1 MNRRL
6 PLLLITLSVL
16 VPVLIW
22 FFATSE
28 RSSVKSTALSLLPAE
43 SLSKYDRMDL
53 AMQQEFE
60 MTVDRALGVVPRERL
75 KEAYEIARRTLNSRA
90 AIANVNWIERGPKN
104 QGGRTRAFIFD
115 PNDPSRS
122 AVFAGSVSG
131 GLWKTANIYQA
142 SPAWQ
147 LVDAT
152 FSNMA
157 IVSLAYDPSNTQVM
171 YFGTGEGYFNTDAVR
186 GDGIWKSTDGG
197 NTWNQLASTVTSNS
211 STCAG
216 PGNCDFDYVN
226 KIVVT
231 STGTVLAACR
241 SIYTNRGGIMRSS
254 DGGASW
260 TRVLPSTGVFRASD
274 IEVAENGDLYAAL
287 GIFNTDG
294 LYKSTDD
301 GLTWTKISG
310 GGFPASGFERIEIAC
325 APSDSNRVL
334 AVLQDATN
342 NNCFGI
348 YLSSDAGANWSS
360 LSIPTQGANDFTRG
374 QAWYDLIAA
383 FDPNDSSRIFLGGID
398 LWLSENSGSSW
409 TEISHWYG
417 GGYQEVHADQHAIC
431 FLSGSS
437 DTVLFGN
444 DGGIY
449 LSTNASLSSPDIS
462 DRSEN
467 YNVLQLYAAAMHP
480 RSDTSVFL
488 GGAQDNGSH
497 RYLSE
502 GINYTQEV
510 TGGDGAFCHI
520 DQSDSNY
527 WYTSYVYN
535 RYYRSTDGGLSF
547 SSQINA
553 GATGKFINPSDFDND
568 ANILYASHSPGY
580 YLRWNDPHTGTSFS
594 SVNAGFSSQVSA
606 VTCDPNTANRV
617 WFGTDD
623 GSVYYVDNAHNASA
637 SVSNVTTASL
647 PSAYLSCIEIDPNDA
662 NHVLITFSNYG
673 VASVWESTN
682 AGSSW
687 TDVEGNLPDMPVRWA
702 LFNPNNTSQVLL
714 ATEAGVWSTDNLN
727 GASTVWGAS
736 NSGMGNIRTD
746 MLQYRSS
753 DNLVVAATHGRGLF
767 SSDVFTTA
775 TADFGAAQTV
785 GYIGNAIRFY
795 DDSYKAGSWLWNFGD
810 GNTSTAQNPTH
821 SYSTA
826 GDYTV
831 TLTINGG
838 ASVKTKSNYIRILPN
853 QFVPFA
859 LSDGGNFEVNPAYFG
874 ANSTSGV
881 SFERGNSTVAG
892 KNGTNSGSNAW
903 VTGLTASNYQN
914 FNDAQLWTPN
924 FNMSVAGIYTL
935 SFYAKYSTEW
945 YSSTEA
951 YDGFRLEYSLDKGDN
966 WYLIGDNTFYNFPN
980 TNSNGSTAF
989 PYGEPY
995 FAGSVSPFTNY
1006 SLDISSLAGNSNVAF
1021 RFVFRSDRS
1030 VTDAGVSIDDFTI
1043 TGPSTNLLPVVL
1055 TGFRAIAMED
1065 HARLEWDIEGLEDL
1079 DHFELERSVDG
1090 RHFERIHLREAN
1102 GNTGS
1107 SRYSWSDF
1115 DIGPGTWYYRLKIV
1129 EISGFAFYSGIREAT
1144 FRASQEVSLRVWPN
1158 PAGAR
1163 VQLSVTGLTAPAN
1176 LSIYTSKGR
1185 LIGRY
1190 ELPAAKEGSTL
1201 KLETGDW
1208 ASGVYFLQ
1216 LERPNGESLSRKLIK
1231 Y

>member
-1 MNRRL
+1 MLFWHSGRPLQQKENIVSTVL
-6 PLLLITLSVL
+6 PQPPEKMT
-16 VPVLIW
+16 
-22 FFATSE
+22 
-28 RSSVKSTALSLLPAE
+28 
-43 SLSKYDRMDL
+43 KYDRMDL

-60 MTVDRALGVVPRERL
+60 MTVDHALGVVPRERL
-75 KEAYEIARRTLNSRA
+75 YRAYEIARRTLNSRA
-90 AIANVNWIERGPKN
+90 AIPNVNWIERGPKN
-104 QGGRTRAFIFD
+104 QGGRTRTFIFD
-115 PNDPSRS
+115 PNDPTHST
-122 AVFAGSVSG
+122 VFAGSVAG
-131 GLWKTANIYQA
+131 GLWKASNIYQA
-142 SPAWQ
+142 SPDWRV
-147 LVDAT
+147 VDAT
-152 FSNMA
+152 LSNLA
-157 IVSLAYDPSNTQVM
+157 VVSMAYDPSNPQVM
-171 YFGTGEGYFNTDAVR
+171 YFGTGEGYYNSDAVR

-197 NTWNQLASTVTSNS
+197 STWSQLASTVTSNS
-211 STCAG
+211 ATCAG

-231 STGTVLAACR
+231 SAGTVLAACR
-241 SIYTNRGGIMRSS
+241 SIYTNRGGIMRST
-254 DGGASW
+254 DGGNTW
-260 TRVLPSTGVFRASD
+260 TRVLPSTGIFRAAD

-301 GLTWTKISG
+301 GATWTKITG
-310 GGFPASGFERIEIAC
+310 GGFPSSGFERIEIAC

-334 AVLQDATN
+334 VLLQDAVN
-342 NNCFGI
+342 NDCYGI
-348 YLSSDAGANWSS
+348 YLSSDAGSTWSS
-360 LSIPTQGANDFTRG
+360 LSVPTQGANDFTRG

-383 FDPNDSSRIFLGGID
+383 FDPTDSSRIFIGGID

-417 GGYQEVHADQHAIC
+417 GGYQEVHADQHAIY
-431 FLSGSS
+431 FLPGSA

-449 LSTNASLSSPDIS
+449 LSSNASLSSPDIE

-527 WYTSYVYN
+527 WYTAYVYN
-535 RYYRSTDGGLSF
+535 RFYRSTDGGLSF
-547 SSQINA
+547 SSQINV

-568 ANILYASHSPGY
+568 ANILYSSYNSGF
-580 YLRWNDPHTGTSFS
+580 YLRWDDPHTGTSFS

-623 GSVYYVDNAHNASA
+623 GSVYYVDNANGGSPT
-637 SVSNVTTASL
+637 VNNVTTASL
-647 PSAYLSCIEIDPNDA
+647 PAANLSCIEIDPTDA
-662 NHVLITFSNYG
+662 NHILITYSNYG
-673 VASVWESTN
+673 EVSVWESTN

-727 GASTVWGAS
+727 GGSTVWAAS
-736 NSGMGNIRTD
+736 NSGMGNVRTD

-775 TADFGAAQTV
+775 SADFGAAQTV

-795 DDSYKAGSWLWNFGD
+795 DDSYKATSWLWNFGD

-838 ASVKTKSNYIRILPN
+838 AATKTKSNYIRVLPN
-853 QFVPFA
+853 HYIPFA
-859 LSDGGNFEVNPAYFG
+859 LTDGGNFEVNPAYFG

-903 VTGLTASNYQN
+903 VTGLTASSYENY
-914 FNDAQLWTPN
+914 NDAQLWTPN

-966 WYLIGDNTFYNFPN
+966 WYLIGDNTFYNFAN
-980 TNSNGSTAF
+980 TNSGGSTAF

-995 FAGSVSPFTNY
+995 FAGSVSSFTNY

-1055 TGFRAIAMED
+1055 TAFRAVPIDD
-1065 HARLEWDIEGLEDL
+1065 HARIEWEIEGLEDL

-1090 RHFERIHLREAN
+1090 RHFELLHLQEASR
-1102 GNTGS
+1102 GTGS
-1107 SRYSWSDF
+1107 SRYSWNDF
-1115 DIGPGTWYYRLKIV
+1115 DITPGTYYYRLKIV
-1129 EISGFAFYSGIREAT
+1129 EISGFAFYSEIREAT
-1144 FRASQEVSLRVWPN
+1144 FAGTQETTLRVWPN
-1158 PAGAR
+1158 PAAAQ
-1163 VQLSVTGLTAPAN
+1163 VHVSISGLAAPAYLN
-1176 LSIYTSKGR
+1176 VFTSKGR

-1190 ELPAAKEGSTL
+1190 ELPASEVGGAL

-1216 LERPNGESLSRKLIK
+1216 AELPNGQSLSRKLIK